1 MDLYP
6 ISEENQQL
14 LEELRELIS
23 EAIKKGDHDAEL
35 LQRFV
40 FFLPFFCCCFLP
52 ACRDKVFMRLFLV
65 KRTSGSCRKTICSAT
80 LKVMIMMGEFPA
92 S

>member
-14 LEELRELIS
+14 LEELRGLIS

-40 FFLPFFCCCFLP
+40 FFFLFVFCPARLPVL
-52 ACRDKVFMRLFLV
+52 
-65 KRTSGSCRKTICSAT
+65 
-80 LKVMIMMGEFPA
+80 
-92 S
+92 